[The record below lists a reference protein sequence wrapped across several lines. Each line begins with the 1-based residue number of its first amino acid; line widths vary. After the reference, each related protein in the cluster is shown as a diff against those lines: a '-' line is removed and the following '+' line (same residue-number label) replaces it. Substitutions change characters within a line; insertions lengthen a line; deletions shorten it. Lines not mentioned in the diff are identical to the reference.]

1 MKKTGSR
8 STHQQQVT
16 ILGLG
21 YVGSAV
27 LRALARSSSYQVYG
41 FDTDIEKIQELR
53 TDPELE
59 RVLLTTEPKDCLPVS
74 EIVVICVPSPID
86 ADHKPDFR
94 FLEHAAQTIA
104 QYLRKDQLI
113 ILESTVAPGFSEEHF
128 IPLLEKSDLRVAED
142 FGFAYC
148 PERIDVQNARW
159 NVTTIPR
166 VIAASDQ
173 ASLER
178 ALQFYTHIV
187 RTPLH
192 VKQSIKEVELV
203 KMYEN
208 TFRDVNIALANEV
221 AVLAKSLGVD
231 FTEVLAGAATKP
243 FGFLPHY
250 PGCGVGGDCIATDP
264 YYLLHTAAERDL
276 DLPLIRAA
284 RQRNE
289 AMPMYMTRLLD
300 ELREELTLPVGK
312 AHVLLLGVAYKP
324 EVSDTRRSPALEFM
338 QILKKRGIQVSV
350 FDPFVPKYSDVP
362 SLEEGL
368 QHANILAICTAHQ
381 VFLDQLEPELL
392 TQSGIRGVIDGRNCL
407 DKADYV
413 QSGLGYRGIGR

>member
-1 MKKTGSR
+1 M
-8 STHQQQVT
+8 
-16 ILGLG
+16 
-21 YVGSAV
+21 
-27 LRALARSSSYQVYG
+27 
-41 FDTDIEKIQELR
+41 
-53 TDPELE
+53 
-59 RVLLTTEPKDCLPVS
+59 
-74 EIVVICVPSPID
+74 VICVPSPID
-86 ADHKPDFR
+86 ANHTPDLR
-94 FLEHAAQTIA
+94 FLERAAQTVA

-113 ILESTVAPGFSEEHF
+113 ILESTVAPGYSEEHF
-128 IPLLEKSDLRVAED
+128 IPLLERSGLKVGED

-166 VIAASDQ
+166 VIAASDPV
-173 ASLER
+173 SLER
-178 ALQFYTHIV
+178 ALHFYTHIV

-192 VKQSIKEVELV
+192 VMQSIKEVELV

-231 FTEVLAGAATKP
+231 FTEVVAGAATKP
-243 FGFLPHY
+243 FGFLPHN

-264 YYLLHTAAERDL
+264 YYLLHTATERGL

-289 AMPMYMTRLLD
+289 AMPMYMVGLLD
-300 ELREELTLPVGK
+300 ELREELRLSVVE

-324 EVSDTRRSPALEFM
+324 KVSDTRRSPALEVI
-338 QILKKRGIQVSV
+338 QILKKRGIQVST
-350 FDPFVPKYSDVP
+350 FDPFVPEYSDVS

-368 QHANILAICTAHQ
+368 HRANIVAICTAHQ
-381 VFLDQLEPELL
+381 VFLDQLEPSLL
-392 TQSGIRGVIDGRNCL
+392 AESGIRGVIDGRNCL

-413 QSGLGYRGIGR
+413 QSGIGYRGIGR